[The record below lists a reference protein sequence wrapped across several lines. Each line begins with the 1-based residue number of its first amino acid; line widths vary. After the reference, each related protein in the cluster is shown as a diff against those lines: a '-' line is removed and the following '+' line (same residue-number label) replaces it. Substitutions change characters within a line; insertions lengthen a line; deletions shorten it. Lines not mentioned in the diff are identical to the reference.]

1 MPKKNA
7 IQWHSGNDDKENSMK
22 AARLQSIG
30 SMALCTVDEP
40 APGPGEILVKVLAAG
55 ICGSDRHMFKGEYP
69 TAIPVTLG
77 HEFCGI
83 VEAVG
88 ADVARFSGG
97 ELVTVDPNIACGN
110 CTACRNARP
119 NLCVK
124 LTAIGVTRDGGFAE
138 RAVVPEAQAFILP
151 AGLDPV
157 HGAFSEPLAC
167 CLHAIDKAAIKA
179 GSSVAI
185 LGGGVIGL
193 LMVQLAKLEGAG
205 KIILITRQESRRKM
219 ALEVGATHAF
229 DPSAA
234 ETVEAV
240 KALTAGGADVVI
252 ECAGVPETFR
262 NGIAMTRRGGTFVL
276 FGVTPAG
283 LEVPVAPFDL
293 LVNEVVIKP
302 AYLNPFTHDR
312 AAALVASG
320 VLELDRL
327 VTRTIGLDE
336 IAGVVGASPE
346 AGEIKVIVR
355 P

>member
-1 MPKKNA
+1 MRT
-7 IQWHSGNDDKENSMK
+7 
-22 AARLQSIG
+22 ARLDSIG
-30 SMALCTVDEP
+30 AMALHTVGKPEP
-40 APGPGEILVKVLAAG
+40 GAGDILVKVLAAG

-77 HEFCGI
+77 HEFCGT

-88 ADVARFSGG
+88 QEVARFSGG
-97 ELVTVDPNIACGN
+97 ELVTVDPNIACGI
-110 CTACRNARP
+110 CPACRNAQP
-119 NLCVK
+119 NLCK
-124 LTAIGVTRDGGFAE
+124 RLAAIGVTRDGGFAE
-138 RAVVPEAQAFILP
+138 YTVVPEGQAFLLP
-151 AGLDPV
+151 ADLDPV

-167 CLHAIDKAAIKA
+167 CLHAIDKADIRA
-179 GSSVAI
+179 GDSVAI

-193 LMVQLAKLEGAG
+193 LMVQLAKLGGAG
-205 KIILITRQESRRKM
+205 KIILITRQEPRRRM
-219 ALEVGATHAF
+219 AMEVGATHAF
-229 DPSAA
+229 DPTASDTVAA
-234 ETVEAV
+234 VR
-240 KALTAGGADVVI
+240 ALCGGGADVVI

-262 NGIAMTRRGGTFVL
+262 TGIAMTRRGGNFVL

-283 LEVPVAPFDL
+283 LEVPVTPFDL
-293 LVNEVVIKP
+293 LVNEVSIRP

-336 IAGVVGASPE
+336 VAGVVGGPPE
-346 AGEIKVIVR
+346 PGEIKVIVR